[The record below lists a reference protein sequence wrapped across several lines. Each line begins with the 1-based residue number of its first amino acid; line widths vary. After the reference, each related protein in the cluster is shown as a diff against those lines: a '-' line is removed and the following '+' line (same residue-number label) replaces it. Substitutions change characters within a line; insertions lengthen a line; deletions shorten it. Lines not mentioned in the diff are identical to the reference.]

1 MLRDAQMEVLPPLKD
16 KPLRNPGQWL
26 DEEIDRQVNDGFMPY
41 FISVVLFWAL
51 TGMEAL
57 EKYRH
62 LAPQP
67 AIFGAIAIVATIL
80 AAIRFRKT
88 YRIVQNLRQGRDGER
103 AVGQYLERLRAH
115 GAEVFHDIPGDGFN
129 LDHVVIASQGVFAI
143 ETKAWSRRSAT
154 SRIRAKDGALYKEGQ
169 KVDPNPVEQ
178 VAASAKWL
186 AELLKETTGKSLPV
200 QGIVVFPGWFVE
212 PMDAATKS
220 RAWVLSPKAVPAFV
234 AKEPNRLL
242 DPDVRLAAFHLG
254 RYVRA
259 KEAK

>member
-88 YRIVQNLRQGRDGER
+88 YRLVQNLRQGRDRER

-115 GAEVFHDIPGDGFN
+115 GAEVLHDIPGDGFN
-129 LDHVVIASQGVFAI
+129 LDHVVMGSTLILRTLSLRLILSQ
-143 ETKAWSRRSAT
+143 RSVHVEAQALQP
-154 SRIRAKDGALYKEGQ
+154 RVQAGAC
-169 KVDPNPVEQ
+169 
-178 VAASAKWL
+178 
-186 AELLKETTGKSLPV
+186 
-200 QGIVVFPGWFVE
+200 
-212 PMDAATKS
+212 
-220 RAWVLSPKAVPAFV
+220 
-234 AKEPNRLL
+234 
-242 DPDVRLAAFHLG
+242 
-254 RYVRA
+254 
-259 KEAK
+259 